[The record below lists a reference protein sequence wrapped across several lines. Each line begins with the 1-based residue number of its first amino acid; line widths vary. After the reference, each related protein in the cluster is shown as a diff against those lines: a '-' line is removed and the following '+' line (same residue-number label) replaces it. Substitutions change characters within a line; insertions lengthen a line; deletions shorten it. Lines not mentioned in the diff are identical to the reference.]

1 MLIHGGDITGF
12 EERYGTIPLDF
23 SVNSNP
29 FGLSPKAE
37 AALHSAAKRACQ
49 YPDPLYRRLRLAI
62 AKHEA
67 LSPEWIFCGNG
78 AADLIWRI
86 VYAVRPR
93 HALLMAPTFLEYDK
107 ALTCVHCHVEHY
119 LLREREDFQPG
130 EDFLDRITEKTDIL
144 FLCHPNNPTGLL
156 TEQGLLIRI
165 LEQCREKHVLLV
177 VDECFLGFLAQAERL
192 TLKSYLSAY
201 PNLLI
206 LKAFT
211 KLYGMAGLRLGYCLG
226 SDPTLLSSLGQT
238 GQCWPI
244 SVIAEEA
251 GIAALQDSPF
261 VQKTLS
267 FLAPERERVACAL
280 KKLDMRVW
288 PGQANYL
295 FFRTKLP
302 HFQHRLAEKGILI
315 RNCGNYPGLDD
326 SYCRIAILTPPDN
339 DRLLT
344 AIKEVAE
351 EASIKRNI

>member
-1 MLIHGGDITGF
+1 MKGDFFTMLIHGGDITGF

-144 FLCHPNNPTGLL
+144 FLLPCPVRHRYRWLCCPYSL
-156 TEQGLLIRI
+156 
-165 LEQCREKHVLLV
+165 
-177 VDECFLGFLAQAERL
+177 CFLLHDL
-192 TLKSYLSAY
+192 IYHM
-201 PNLLI
+201 LLWYTRH
-206 LKAFT
+206 LH
-211 KLYGMAGLRLGYCLG
+211 
-226 SDPTLLSSLGQT
+226 
-238 GQCWPI
+238 
-244 SVIAEEA
+244 
-251 GIAALQDSPF
+251 DSF
-261 VQKTLS
+261 
-267 FLAPERERVACAL
+267 
-280 KKLDMRVW
+280 
-288 PGQANYL
+288 
-295 FFRTKLP
+295 
-302 HFQHRLAEKGILI
+302 
-315 RNCGNYPGLDD
+315 
-326 SYCRIAILTPPDN
+326 
-339 DRLLT
+339 
-344 AIKEVAE
+344 
-351 EASIKRNI
+351 